1 MFELF
6 ETFITIYETKSFT
19 ITANNLLITQ
29 STVTKRLKKL
39 ENEINRTLFYR
50 KNMKDIIPTAAAH
63 ELYPSAI
70 NFIEDWKATQDI
82 FHKNSRKTNFKI
94 GITQSS
100 AVNFL
105 PGLINILKD
114 DLNKINLEINIYDSK
129 KILSLVKAKNI
140 NLGIIDQNFSD
151 PQITKFDLFKDKL
164 VLAGETSDTIFFLRE
179 IKNEIGDLTKKIF
192 IKNNIYFEETIS
204 INDYATIINFV
215 KNKRGST
222 FLPKTLVPE
231 NVSIKESPENYLL
244 HYSLIH
250 YYNESNDVINELLL
264 KIKNNVKTLL
274 SDI

>member
-50 KNMKDIIPTAAAH
+50 KNMKDIIPTTAAH

-70 NFIEDWKATQDI
+70 NFIEDWKTTQDI
-82 FHKNSRKTNFKI
+82 FHKKSKKTNFKI

-100 AVNFL
+100 AANFL
-105 PGLINILKD
+105 PGLIKILKE

-129 KILSLVKAKNI
+129 KILSLVKSKNI

-151 PQITKFDLFKDKL
+151 PQITKFDLFQDKL
-164 VLAGETSDTIFFLRE
+164 VLAGETNDTIFFLRE

-215 KNKRGST
+215 KNKKGSA

-231 NVSIKESPENYLL
+231 NVSIKESHENYLL

-250 YYNESNDVINELLL
+250 YYNESNEVIDELIF
-264 KIKNNVKTLL
+264 KIKSNVKTLL
-274 SDI
+274 SGI